1 MGLPPIEKPEGYE
14 HMPDEAFSQAMD
26 IAIDVQ
32 HNVPVLVSEKLVLW
46 SPSAKAETPK
56 EYDVHW
62 NGKKQDPIELYTT
75 VGGKDIVL
83 LRATGKAVKFSSEKA
98 IRSSMDTLQELIGG
112 SQLDTLHLR
121 VAKKFKKS
129 RFWQP
134 VDCESQIKEASGSR
148 T

>member
-1 MGLPPIEKPEGYE
+1 
-14 HMPDEAFSQAMD
+14 
-26 IAIDVQ
+26 
-32 HNVPVLVSEKLVLW
+32 LVSEKFVLW

-75 VGGKDIVL
+75 IGEKNIVL

-98 IRSSMDTLQELIGG
+98 IRSSMDKLQELIGA

-121 VAKKFKKS
+121 IAKKFRKS
-129 RFWQP
+129 RFWKL
-134 VDCESQIKEASGSR
+134 VDCESHIKEAIGSR
-148 T
+148 A